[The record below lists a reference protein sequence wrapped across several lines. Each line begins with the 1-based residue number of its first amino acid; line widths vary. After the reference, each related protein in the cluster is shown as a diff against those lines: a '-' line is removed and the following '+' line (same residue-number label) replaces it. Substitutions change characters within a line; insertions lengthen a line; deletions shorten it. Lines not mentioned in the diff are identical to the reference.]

1 MPATEGFRA
10 QKFAGNLK
18 RLRDGAKVVRRIWA
32 GGHDGF
38 SVAVTAAAATVV
50 SAAAGFFAR
59 GCVVPGT
66 GGSEGGKLLVQL
78 SRTTVRTFCTAPVGG
93 ANENF
98 AVAPTLAAMKF
109 VDWHGLKVIGAA
121 ENSSRRISPFLSAAS
136 N

>member
-1 MPATEGFRA
+1 M
-10 QKFAGNLK
+10 
-18 RLRDGAKVVRRIWA
+18 
-32 GGHDGF
+32 
-38 SVAVTAAAATVV
+38 

-59 GCVVPGT
+59 GSIIPST
-66 GGSEGGKLLVQL
+66 GGGEGGKLLVQL

-109 VDWHGLKVIGAA
+109 VDWHGVKVIGAA
-121 ENSSRRISPFLSAAS
+121 KISSRLISSFLSAGS